1 MRGLDVRFCHLPAQ
15 AVRAR
20 CREMRIAGSV
30 AGGRWSGSGGG
41 GGQAVEGEGKSGR
54 GRGRG
59 GGGDGEVS
67 MVLYMR
73 SSVRQ
78 GCVQPRLC
86 CVSSVW
92 SAGAIC
98 CDRIYQDDPNKP
110 TGSTIDL
117 KQDLSLRRFI
127 LASLARIRDRERLE
141 LVE

>member
-30 AGGRWSGSGGG
+30 DW
-41 GGQAVEGEGKSGR
+41 GEVVRQWR
-54 GRGRG
+54 GRGRVVRG
-59 GGGDGEVS
+59 ENGEVS

-117 KQDLSLRRFI
+117 KQDLALRRLI

>member
-1 MRGLDVRFCHLPAQ
+1 MVRQ
-15 AVRAR
+15 
-20 CREMRIAGSV
+20 
-30 AGGRWSGSGGG
+30 W
-41 GGQAVEGEGKSGR
+41 R
-54 GRGRG
+54 GRVVRG
-59 GGGDGEVS
+59 ENGEVS